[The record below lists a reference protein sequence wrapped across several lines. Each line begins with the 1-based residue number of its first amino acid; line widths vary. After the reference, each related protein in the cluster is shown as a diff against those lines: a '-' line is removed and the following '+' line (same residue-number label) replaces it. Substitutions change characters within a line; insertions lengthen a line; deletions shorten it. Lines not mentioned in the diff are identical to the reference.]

1 MRPSTV
7 SQWLLTSPLSEKIE
21 DVSLQE
27 KMGEKGEVARGWG
40 GKKVRVWGVGRKK
53 VKKCNQSLSVM
64 VPGTSFYLSSMPRN
78 RAALNHKIPLGP
90 SGMPFFFLYSVPQI
104 HMWMLFLY
112 PSLGGLQPLWHLTV
126 ICFSNP
132 QAYIARLSGVTSPAL
147 FPMPLITPWL
157 QPMQAFSASLQRRE
171 HWPTF
176 PDVSSA
182 TLL

>member
-90 SGMPFFFLYSVPQI
+90 SGMPFFFSYTQYPKLICECSSCIPASESYSHFDIWQ
-104 HMWMLFLY
+104 LFALVI
-112 PSLGGLQPLWHLTV
+112 PRHILHGFLEWPLLL
-126 ICFSNP
+126 CF
-132 QAYIARLSGVTSPAL
+132 QCLS
-147 FPMPLITPWL
+147 
-157 QPMQAFSASLQRRE
+157 
-171 HWPTF
+171 
-176 PDVSSA
+176 
-182 TLL
+182 